1 MNEWGQVTVRS
12 QEEWDAVGESAGSVE
27 GAAVADATAD
37 TGVSDAEDAVDS
49 L

>member
-1 MNEWGQVTVRS
+1 MS
-12 QEEWDAVGESAGSVE
+12 QGAYFVGIVE

-37 TGVSDAEDAVDS
+37 TGVSDAEGAADS

>member
-1 MNEWGQVTVRS
+1 MERV
-12 QEEWDAVGESAGSVE
+12 DAVGESAESVE

-37 TGVSDAEDAVDS
+37 TGVSDAEGAADS